1 MIGSILWE
9 QVQCMLSWDAHAP
22 TCKAFSHNSF
32 ICRRLLG
39 RGLCSLQS
47 FLTSPQNSTYSLEG
61 LCKRNVCVKTW
72 CHCLSSSISSLWI
85 WMSSSGR
92 GWEKEAS
99 PWKERQGSRSDSLE
113 ATLQNPGRMCRPNQN
128 NRDITLLSLSKKT
141 GCIDFNSMWKWG
153 WCWELARRRTNK
165 KVESRKRPFWIL
177 IQGNTKLNQVDIVLV
192 STRHKLLL
200 QEFEYCGMLRV
211 TMATVNL

>member
-9 QVQCMLSWDAHAP
+9 QVQCMLSWDVHAP
-22 TCKAFSHNSF
+22 KCKAFSHNSF
-32 ICRRLLG
+32 ICRRLLE

-61 LCKRNVCVKTW
+61 SCKRYVWRLGATVFPPSLLCGSGWAVLAGAEKRKTPHGGKGKDQDQTVW
-72 CHCLSSSISSLWI
+72 RPH
-85 WMSSSGR
+85 
-92 GWEKEAS
+92 
-99 PWKERQGSRSDSLE
+99 SR
-113 ATLQNPGRMCRPNQN
+113 NPGRMCRPNQT
-128 NRDITLLSLSKKT
+128 NRDITLLSLSKET